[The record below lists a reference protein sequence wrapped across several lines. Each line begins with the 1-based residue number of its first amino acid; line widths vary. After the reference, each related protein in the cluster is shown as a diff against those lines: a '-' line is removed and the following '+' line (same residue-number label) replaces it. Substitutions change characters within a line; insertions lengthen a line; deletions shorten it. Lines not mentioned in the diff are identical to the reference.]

1 MIQKSRDVTEKYA
14 YTTPSQGIETE
25 NKRFSLI
32 ATGKTN
38 NRETIMNAL
47 SRSALL
53 PIISAGLLA
62 GCAGTPYSP
71 APYDTGHVDTSA
83 YVAKVDAFVVVVDAS
98 SSMNRDYEDR
108 EKFYTARDVVTH
120 MNQTIPELGY
130 TTALVSFG
138 TGKCVNREDALV
150 VYGPET
156 YVRTDFSN
164 GLSMLECAGGYTP
177 MSQGIHA
184 GGEAVK
190 AGTGKVALILVSDFW
205 MIYDKEVM
213 ETVDA
218 LKADYGDRLCIH
230 TIKVGDASK
239 SGDLIAALAGVNN
252 CGSSVDAASLAASG
266 AMAGYVT
273 DVLLEPA
280 PAAVVRYEKNTLS
293 ASALFDH
300 DKSIVK
306 EEGKVALHALD
317 ESIKA
322 RGAKVVDIDVIGHT
336 DSDGTEEYNMGLSIR
351 RAEAVRDYMVS
362 EDIDSSIIDVSG
374 EGETNP
380 VTSNATR
387 EGRAQNR
394 RVDIHVGIKE
404 QAN

>member
-1 MIQKSRDVTEKYA
+1 MAI
-14 YTTPSQGIETE
+14 
-25 NKRFSLI
+25 
-32 ATGKTN
+32 
-38 NRETIMNAL
+38 TI
-47 SRSALL
+47 RPALL
-53 PIISAGLLA
+53 SIISAGLLA

-71 APYDTGHVDTSA
+71 TPFEPTRVDTSA

-108 EKFYTARDVVTH
+108 DKFYTAKDVVTH

-130 TTALVSFG
+130 NAALVGFG
-138 TGKCVNREDALV
+138 TGSCVNREDAIV
-150 VYGPET
+150 VYGPAT
-156 YVRTDFSN
+156 YGRADFSN
-164 GLSMLECAGGYTP
+164 GLSLLECAGGVTP
-177 MSQGIHA
+177 MPQGLNT

-190 AGTGKVALILVSDFW
+190 AGTGQVALILVSDFW
-205 MIYDKEVM
+205 MINSKAVI

-218 LKADYGDRLCIH
+218 LKTDYGDRLCIH
-230 TIKVGDASK
+230 TIKVGDALRS
-239 SGDLIAALAGVNN
+239 DELIAALAGVNN
-252 CGSSVDAASLAASG
+252 CGSSVAAASLAASA
-266 AMAGYVT
+266 AMADYVT

-280 PAAVVRYEKNTLS
+280 PVADVVRYEKNTMS

-300 DKSIVK
+300 DKSVIK
-306 EEGKVALHALD
+306 DEGKAALHALD

-336 DSDGTEEYNMGLSIR
+336 DSDGSEEYNMGLSIR

-362 EDIDSSIIDVSG
+362 EGIDASIIDVSG
-374 EGETNP
+374 EGESNP
-380 VTSNATR
+380 IASNTTR

-404 QAN
+404 PVN